1 VATGGAGPDRAPGA
15 GEEPPRP
22 GSVRPTSR
30 RLMVAIA
37 VLGTAIGWTLVVAI
51 EASGGVA
58 PTVSWLTPVA
68 WGFLAALLFVAVGAS
83 VLVRHQL
90 LVERLAHSDDRVH
103 LAQDYSRLTNA
114 RVVENAEFV
123 DLMHRRLD
131 GIDER
136 LDKIDQEVAT
146 VLAAGDKH
154 SAADAPTVVDLKLRG
169 LAAS

>member
-1 VATGGAGPDRAPGA
+1 MLAVANGMLVILCVGVSIALFSQNQWILRAAAGA
-15 GEEPPRP
+15 
-22 GSVRPTSR
+22 
-30 RLMVAIA
+30 
-37 VLGTAIGWTLVVAI
+37 
-51 EASGGVA
+51 
-58 PTVSWLTPVA
+58 
-68 WGFLAALLFVAVGAS
+68 AALVAVGAS

>member
-1 VATGGAGPDRAPGA
+1 VLAVANGMLVILCVGVSIALFSQNQWILRTAAGA
-15 GEEPPRP
+15 
-22 GSVRPTSR
+22 
-30 RLMVAIA
+30 
-37 VLGTAIGWTLVVAI
+37 
-51 EASGGVA
+51 
-58 PTVSWLTPVA
+58 
-68 WGFLAALLFVAVGAS
+68 AALVAVGAS

>member
-1 VATGGAGPDRAPGA
+1 M
-15 GEEPPRP
+15 
-22 GSVRPTSR
+22 GSRGSR
-30 RLMVAIA
+30 RRTRTKVLAVANGMLVILCVGVSIA
-37 VLGTAIGWTLVVAI
+37 LFSQNQWILRAAAGA
-51 EASGGVA
+51 
-58 PTVSWLTPVA
+58 
-68 WGFLAALLFVAVGAS
+68 AALVAVGAS